1 MLTNEPAIRHFD
13 WCFSTRTT
21 APPYTSD
28 RGYYR
33 HGILGAIRV
42 FDTRTNIR
50 AAVSVIVQVANGRA
64 NICGRLVTCVE
75 LSLTEQ
81 VT

>member
-1 MLTNEPAIRHFD
+1 MNPLFAI
-13 WCFSTRTT
+13 SIG
-21 APPYTSD
+21 ASQPVPLPPPYTSD